1 MFVRIGRRGTLT
13 IPSEIRRKVGIKE
26 GDIVEIEL
34 TKEGVIELRKVKDLD
49 SVRKMVEGRL
59 PQWSELEGVADELL
73 LKEMRDKL

>member
-1 MFVRIGRRGTLT
+1 MFVRIGRRGTIT

-59 PQWSELEGVADELL
+59 PQWKELEGVAVNYF
-73 LKEMRDKL
+73 

>member
-1 MFVRIGRRGTLT
+1 VFVRIRRRGTLT

-26 GDIVEIEL
+26 GDVVEVEL

-59 PQWSELEGVADELL
+59 PQWSELEGAADKLL
-73 LKEMRDKL
+73 LKEMKN